1 MSQFPAVRPSGRSFT
16 PGSLP
21 VEAYTSMSGKET
33 RVVMGNT
40 FFGHSVSLDFQ
51 NLQEAV
57 VQTLIAHFYE
67 QQGTVLSFTLP
78 SAVWAGWSLY
88 ESAVSS
94 SQKWRYAGTPSV
106 QAVSPGI
113 MSISVE
119 LIALA

>member
-51 NLQEAV
+51 TLQEAV

-88 ESAVSS
+88 ESAVSRS
-94 SQKWRYAGTPSV
+94 SADIELCRDPICASCEPRYHV
-106 QAVSPGI
+106 YKC
-113 MSISVE
+113 
-119 LIALA
+119 